1 MGKSLLASKV
11 ATCCKDGGRV
21 VLHASKLDTHA
32 AIKSHLKPRFQIAR
46 DAPVSQCQLGGHLAN
61 TPATKAIL
69 EGKYEFPPGTDKAT
83 IMILKAAAEVHSNNE
98 NVVSLILRHKDFL
111 Y

>member
-32 AIKSHLKPRFQIAR
+32 AIKSHLKPKFQIAR
-46 DAPVSQCQLGGHLAN
+46 DALIYRGQLGKDLGHLAD
-61 TPATKAIL
+61 TPAAKAIL
-69 EGKYEFPPGTDKAT
+69 EGKYKFPPGTDKAT
-83 IMILKAAAEVHSNNE
+83 IMILKAVVEV
-98 NVVSLILRHKDFL
+98 
-111 Y
+111 